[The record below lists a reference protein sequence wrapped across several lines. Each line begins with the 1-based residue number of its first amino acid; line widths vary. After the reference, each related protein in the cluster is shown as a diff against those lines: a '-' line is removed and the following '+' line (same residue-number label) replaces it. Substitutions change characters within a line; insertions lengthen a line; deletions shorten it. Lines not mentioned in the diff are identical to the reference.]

1 MRLRG
6 AIFDFDGTL
15 FDTMSVWDTAGEDY
29 LRLIGMT
36 PGETI
41 NEELKTMSLQQ
52 AAEAIKEQ
60 YRIPKSTETIIDEV
74 NEMVGDFYLYRAEP
88 KQGIE
93 EFLEQLDKDG
103 VSMCIT
109 TAAERRLVEGALKRC
124 SLDRFFGEI
133 FTCGEVGHGKDE
145 PMIYEQARSWGR
157 KKRRPLYLRMHIM
170 RRGRRKTPDF
180 RWQPC
185 MTAMKQA
192 ARNCGHW
199 RTGIW
204 RIIGAHGKPL
214 TSRNSKLIQKNLNCR
229 ELERFL

>member
-88 KQGIE
+88 KPGIE

-145 PMIYEQARSWGR
+145 PMIYEQALSFLGTEKTETVVFEDAYHAAQTAKDAGFSVAAVYDGHETSSEELRSLADW
-157 KKRRPLYLRMHIM
+157 YLEDYRSAWETID
-170 RRGRRKTPDF
+170 K
-180 RWQPC
+180 
-185 MTAMKQA
+185 
-192 ARNCGHW
+192 
-199 RTGIW
+199 
-204 RIIGAHGKPL
+204 
-214 TSRNSKLIQKNLNCR
+214 S
-229 ELERFL
+229 

>member
-1 MRLRG
+1 MRIRG

-36 PGETI
+36 PEETI

-88 KQGIE
+88 KPGIE

-109 TAAERRLVEGALKRC
+109 TAAERPAGGGSTETLQPGSLFRRNFHLRGSRAWEG
-124 SLDRFFGEI
+124 
-133 FTCGEVGHGKDE
+133 
-145 PMIYEQARSWGR
+145 
-157 KKRRPLYLRMHIM
+157 
-170 RRGRRKTPDF
+170 
-180 RWQPC
+180 
-185 MTAMKQA
+185 
-192 ARNCGHW
+192 
-199 RTGIW
+199 
-204 RIIGAHGKPL
+204 
-214 TSRNSKLIQKNLNCR
+214 
-229 ELERFL
+229 

>member
-41 NEELKTMSLQQ
+41 NEDLKTMSLQQ
-52 AAEAIKEQ
+52 AAEAIREQ

-88 KQGIE
+88 KPGIE
-93 EFLEQLDKDG
+93 GFLEQLDKDG

-145 PMIYEQARSWGR
+145 PMIYEQALSFLGTE
-157 KKRRPLYLRMHIM
+157 
-170 RRGRRKTPDF
+170 KTETVVFED
-180 RWQPC
+180 
-185 MTAMKQA
+185 AYHA
-192 ARNCGHW
+192 ARTAKDAGFSVAAVYDDHE
-199 RTGIW
+199 
-204 RIIGAHGKPL
+204 
-214 TSRNSKLIQKNLNCR
+214 TSSE
-229 ELERFL
+229 ELRSLADWYLEDYRSAWETIDKS